1 LSHTPPATDRV
12 PHQPLEAPTVLQE
25 RAVLPE
31 RACSQAPTGTN
42 ERIDSQEQTG
52 PQELIRS
59 QELIDSQEKANSEKR
74 NPSLGPCFSLAPY
87 SFSLVSVLLRL
98 PQCPTFSFITVHC
111 SATPPEQEVD
121 VAEIRQWHKKRGWR
135 DVGYHFVIRRSGD
148 VELGRPLSQTGAHV
162 KGHNK
167 GNIGVCLVGGC
178 NAEQQPED
186 NFTLAQRKALFGLM
200 TALQEQFLISDEN
213 VKGHKDWG
221 VNKACP
227 VMRLRADVKS

>member
-1 LSHTPPATDRV
+1 MSNTPPATDRV
-12 PHQPLEAPTVLQE
+12 PNQLLEASVLQE
-25 RAVLPE
+25 RAD
-31 RACSQAPTGTN
+31 TK
-42 ERIDSQEQTG
+42 ERIDSEEQASKM
-52 PQELIRS
+52 ELI
-59 QELIDSQEKANSEKR
+59 
-74 NPSLGPCFSLAPY
+74 PSLEPCLPSASY

-98 PQCPTFSFITVHC
+98 PHCPPYSFITVHC
-111 SATPPEQEVD
+111 SATPPQQDVG

-135 DVGYHFVIRRSGD
+135 DVGYHFVIRRNGD
-148 VELGRPLSQTGAHV
+148 VQLGRPLSQTGAHV

-178 NAEQQPED
+178 NAELQPED

-200 TALQEQFLISDEN
+200 AALQEQFLISDEN

-227 VMRLRADVKS
+227 VLKIKA